1 MSQVLDT
8 ILLFALPAS
17 GKSEVRRYLASLSP
31 EVCREEM
38 HLGPTLQLDD
48 YPYVHLMHR
57 IDDELYRRGQ
67 PYAYFGG
74 PNRPF
79 LDPYEWGALIELLN
93 EDYADLL
100 AGKVT
105 NVASAAQLLFDRLDN
120 AHEKV
125 GRPRALEEI
134 PYRVRREMAEVLE
147 AECAAALAAKNKV
160 CRQDRTGKTIVIEAA
175 RGGPNGSAF
184 PITPPRGYQYA
195 LSTLSEQIL
204 DRASILYVWVTP
216 EESRRKNI
224 ERGRPDGAGSILF
237 HSVPMEVM
245 LSDYGCDDMEY
256 LIGQS
261 DRPDTIRVEKVLE
274 DRDAA
279 GQKRYRVK
287 EWYIPVARFDNREDL
302 TTFVREDKALWR
314 KEDVERLHQA
324 LRSTLATL
332 ARQRG
337 R

>member
-1 MSQVLDT
+1 MRQVLDT

-17 GKSEVRRYLASLSP
+17 GKSEVRRYMASLPP

-38 HLGPTLQLDD
+38 NLGPTLQLDD

-57 IDDELYRRGQ
+57 IDDELHRRGQ
-67 PYAYFGG
+67 RYAYFAG
-74 PNRPF
+74 PDRPF
-79 LDPYEWGALIELLN
+79 MDPFEWGALVELLN

-100 AGKVT
+100 AGQVT
-105 NVASAAQLLFDRLDN
+105 TVPSAAQLLFDRFDN

-147 AECAAALAAKNKV
+147 KECAAELANKNKV
-160 CRQDRTGKTIVIEAA
+160 CGQDRTGRTIVIEAA

-195 LSTLSEQIL
+195 LSVLSEQIL
-204 DRASILYVWVTP
+204 DRAALLYVWVTP

-237 HSVPMEVM
+237 HSVPVEVM
-245 LSDYGCDDMEY
+245 LGDYGCDDLEY

-261 DRPDTIRVEKVLE
+261 DRPDTIKVERVVEE
-274 DRDAA
+274 TDAA
-279 GQKRYRVK
+279 GKRHYRMK
-287 EWYIPVARFDNREDL
+287 QWYVPVARFDNREDL
-302 TTFVREDKALWR
+302 TTFVREDKALW
-314 KEDVERLHQA
+314 KGDDVERLHQG
-324 LRSTLATL
+324 LRSALATL
-332 ARQRG
+332 ARQSG